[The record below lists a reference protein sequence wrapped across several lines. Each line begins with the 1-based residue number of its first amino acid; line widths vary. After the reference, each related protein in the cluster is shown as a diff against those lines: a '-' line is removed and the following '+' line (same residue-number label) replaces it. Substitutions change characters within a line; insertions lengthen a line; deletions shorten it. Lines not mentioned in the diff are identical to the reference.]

1 MTGTTRVGRTRQTAE
16 LDLFRLYLDEIG
28 RHPLLTKEDEIEL
41 SQAYQ
46 AGLDARRRLA
56 VAAADHPG
64 RPDLEAVAERGEWAC
79 RR

>member
-1 MTGTTRVGRTRQTAE
+1 MTDTTRVARVRRTVE

-28 RHPLLTKEDEIEL
+28 KHPLLAAEEEVRL

-56 VAAADHPG
+56 ALAIAATVTGSCTGPQ
-64 RPDLEAVAERGEWAC
+64 DL
-79 RR
+79 RRQ